1 MRNRKRSGVWAIP
14 LLSAA
19 LGLVV
24 TAPAKLQAGES
35 LVGRQIESFTLPDVH
50 GRDQSLGALR
60 GDGPLVVLF
69 VGVECPLVSQYMPR
83 IAELSAEYAKR
94 GIRLAVV
101 DANRQDSLAELTAF
115 GQRHK
120 LDVPILK
127 DPSGEVARQFGAT
140 RTPEAFVV
148 DTAGR
153 VRYHGRIDDQY
164 GVGFHRPQPTRRDLA
179 LALDDL
185 LAGREVAVA
194 ETPAL
199 GCLIGQTRSA
209 ATLSTKETDAADAS
223 GAVTYTKHI
232 APILQN
238 RCVECH
244 RTGEVAPFA
253 LTEYEEVAGWA
264 ETIREVVDAGR
275 MPPWFASPKYGEFHN
290 AGHMPDEE
298 KKLIA
303 AWVDAGAPQGDPRD
317 LPAPRTFTDG
327 WGMPEPDQ
335 IIRMSDTPYH
345 VPAEGVVDYQYY
357 EVDPGWKED
366 KWISGSEARP
376 GARSVVH
383 HILVFIKRPNKT
395 YLPLL
400 PGELISAYAP
410 GMKPTVVEANDS
422 ALLAPAGSKI
432 VFQVHYTP
440 NGTPQEDISYLGVK
454 FADESQVKREVK
466 AGMAINLSFRI
477 PPNTDDYEV
486 TASYKFR
493 RDSLLIGVNPHMHL
507 RGKTFRYEALYPDGK
522 REILMDCPQF
532 DFNWQ
537 LGYQYLEPKPMP
549 KGTRILCTATYDNS
563 SGNVSNPDPSRAVT
577 FGEQTWD
584 EMMIGWFFASEIRQ
598 PAKEQ

>member
-1 MRNRKRSGVWAIP
+1 MRSRKSAGVGAIFIFSVMLA
-14 LLSAA
+14 LL
-19 LGLVV
+19 V
-24 TAPAKLQAGES
+24 TVPDAISAGEA

-50 GRDQSLGALR
+50 GRDQTLAMLR

-69 VGVECPLVSQYMPR
+69 VGVECPLVGQYMPR
-83 IAELSAEYAKR
+83 IAELATEYGKR
-94 GIRLAVV
+94 GVRLVV
-101 DANRQDSLAELTAF
+101 IDANRQDSLAEITAF

-164 GVGFHRPQPTRRDLA
+164 GVGFLRPKPTRRDLA
-179 LALDDL
+179 LALEDL
-185 LAGREVAVA
+185 LAEREVAVA
-194 ETPAL
+194 ETPAA
-199 GCLIGQTRSA
+199 GCFIGQTRS
-209 ATLSTKETDAADAS
+209 TKPTKPDQPSTTDS
-223 GAVTYTKHI
+223 ITYSKHI

-244 RTGEVAPFA
+244 RAGEVAPFA

-290 AGHMPDEE
+290 AGHMPDDE

-317 LPAPRTFTDG
+317 MPAPRTFTDG

-335 IIRMSDTPYH
+335 IIPMSDTPYH

-410 GMKPTVVEANDS
+410 GMKPTVVEANDM

-440 NGTPQEDISYLGVK
+440 NGTPQDDISYLGVK
-454 FADESQVKREVK
+454 FCDESQVKREVK

-507 RGKTFRYEALYPDGK
+507 RGKTFRYEALYPDGR

-563 SGNVSNPDPSRAVT
+563 SGNVSNPDPSRSVT

-584 EMMIGWFFASEIRQ
+584 EMMIGWFFAAEDRR
-598 PAKEQ
+598 PEREK

>member
-1 MRNRKRSGVWAIP
+1 MRSRKSAGIGAIFIFSVTLA
-14 LLSAA
+14 LL
-19 LGLVV
+19 V
-24 TAPAKLQAGES
+24 TVPDTISAGET

-50 GRDQSLGALR
+50 GRDQTLAALR

-69 VGVECPLVSQYMPR
+69 VGVECPLVGQYMPR
-83 IAELSAEYAKR
+83 IAELATEYAKR
-94 GIRLAVV
+94 GVRLVVV

-120 LDVPILK
+120 LELPILK

-185 LAGREVAVA
+185 LADREVAVA
-194 ETPAL
+194 ETPAA
-199 GCLIGQTRSA
+199 GCFIGQTRSPKTTGA
-209 ATLSTKETDAADAS
+209 DQPSSTET
-223 GAVTYTKHI
+223 VTYSKHI

-244 RTGEVAPFA
+244 RAGEVAPFA

-275 MPPWFASPKYGEFHN
+275 MPPWFASPQYGEFHN
-290 AGHMPDEE
+290 AGHMPDDE

-303 AWVDAGAPQGDPRD
+303 AWVDAGVPQGDPRD
-317 LPAPRTFTDG
+317 MPAPRTFTAG

-335 IIRMSDTPYH
+335 IIPMSETPYH

-383 HILVFIKRPNKT
+383 HILVFIKRPNKV

-410 GMKPTVVEANDS
+410 GMKPTVAEANDS

-440 NGTPQEDISYLGVK
+440 NGTPQDDISYLGVK
-454 FADESQVKREVK
+454 FADESQVKREVR

-507 RGKTFRYEALYPDGK
+507 RGKTFRYEAFYPDGR

-563 SGNVSNPDPSRAVT
+563 SGNVSNPDPSRTVT

-584 EMMIGWFFASEIRQ
+584 EMMIGFFFASEDRW
-598 PAKEQ
+598 PVKEQ